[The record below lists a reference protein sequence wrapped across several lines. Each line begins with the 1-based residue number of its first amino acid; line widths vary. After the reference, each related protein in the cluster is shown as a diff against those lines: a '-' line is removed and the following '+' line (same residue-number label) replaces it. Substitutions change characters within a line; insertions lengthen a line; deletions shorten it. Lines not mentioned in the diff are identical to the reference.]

1 MAKKNYEIRAIR
13 DAIDDYLGTAGWSG
27 IDYREGFKSEK
38 VITVPS
44 LSVRYLPSTKE
55 PLQLGGKGG
64 EDLIRRVVQIDC
76 YMETED
82 RAGAIVDDVMEFFD
96 LETIV
101 IKDPDDTVLGTIICP
116 NSLTIYGEVVPPLMS
131 DPIVKRWRGIIRA
144 TLETHYFAP

>member
-1 MAKKNYEIRAIR
+1 MANKNYEIRAIR
-13 DAIDDYLGTAGWSG
+13 NQLDDYLGLQGWTG

-38 VITVPS
+38 VITIPTV
-44 LSVRYLPSTKE
+44 SVRYLPSTKGS
-55 PLQLGGKGG
+55 LQLGGKGG

-82 RAGAIVDDVMEFFD
+82 RAGQIVDDCMEFFD

-101 IKDPDDTVLGTIICP
+101 IKDPANIVLGTIICG
-116 NSLTIYGEVVPPLMS
+116 NSESIYGETVPPLMT
-131 DPIVKRWRGIIRA
+131 DPIIKRWRGIVRA